1 MAGSIESLLLLQ
13 IVLCIV
19 SSSPLYTE
27 IDENA
32 QIGTDATPL
41 KVRDND
47 FIKSASKILRLS
59 FFIITSL
66 F

>member
-13 IVLCIV
+13 IVLCIG

-32 QIGTDATPL
+32 QIGTDTTPL